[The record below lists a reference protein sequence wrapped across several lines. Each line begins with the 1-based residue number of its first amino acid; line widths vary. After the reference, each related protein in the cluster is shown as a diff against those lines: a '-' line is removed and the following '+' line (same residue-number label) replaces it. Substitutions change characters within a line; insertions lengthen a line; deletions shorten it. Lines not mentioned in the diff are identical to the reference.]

1 MLMVSSIQDSVPFS
15 FSFVRYQT
23 PLAICFMF
31 FHLRQQSVGW
41 LHLTVDL
48 SGLPVVMQKTRLS
61 LLIAAAVVV
70 SNHVDIIY
78 M

>member
-1 MLMVSSIQDSVPFS
+1 
-15 FSFVRYQT
+15 
-23 PLAICFMF
+23 MF
-31 FHLRQQSVGW
+31 FHLRQQRVGW

-78 M
+78 T